1 VGQPSIQAIRT
12 AARKAGMRT
21 LQEAGLQKVIAGITS
36 VNEII
41 RVTKA

>member
-1 VGQPSIQAIRT
+1 
-12 AARKAGMRT
+12 MRS

-36 VNEII
+36 VNEVV